1 MNARVLLLFL
11 VLGLYPSP
19 FVFAAEPASPGLP
32 PSGMTVNTGYHEQ
45 PAWFKNS
52 FLDLREDVAEAAV
65 AHRRV
70 ILYFYQDGCPYCKKL
85 LEDNFG
91 QRAISDKTRKH
102 FDVIAIN
109 MWGDREVTGLDGK
122 PSTEKRFAQTFKVMF
137 TPTLLFLDERGGVV
151 LRVNGYY
158 PPHKFTTALDY
169 VAGHRERGMSY
180 HEYLAKFAPPPARGA
195 LHQEPYFLKPPYR
208 LAQTLR
214 TGKGRLLV
222 LFEQKQCAACDE
234 LHRDVFQRR
243 ETRALLDKFDVVL
256 LDMWAPTPLQTP
268 DGRDTTAAAWART
281 LNVDYV
287 PAMVFFDRS
296 GKEVFR
302 AEAYLK
308 AFHVQ
313 SVLDYVGSGAYLR
326 QPSFQRYI
334 EARADALRKRGVK
347 IDLMK

>member
-1 MNARVLLLFL
+1 MNARALMVLFL
-11 VLGLYPSP
+11 SLCLGPLA
-19 FVFAAEPASPGLP
+19 FAAEPAALAPRATGAIEHP
-32 PSGMTVNTGYHEQ
+32 GYHEQ
-45 PAWFKNS
+45 PSWFKDS
-52 FLDLREDVAEAAV
+52 FLDLRADVTEAAA

-91 QRAISDKTRKH
+91 QRAISDKTHKH

-122 PSTEKRFAQTFKVMF
+122 TSTEKIFARTLKVMF

-169 VAGHRERGMSY
+169 VTRHRERDMSY
-180 HEYLAKFAPPPARGA
+180 HEYLAKYAPPPTHGA

-208 LAQTLR
+208 LVQTLR

-281 LNVDYV
+281 LNVDYA

-313 SVLDYVGSGAYLR
+313 AALDYVASGAYLR

-334 EARADALRKRGVK
+334 EARADALRKRGVR